1 MQTHEEVM
9 PRSFSGFLILA
20 LLLSASVFGQPS
32 FTVNG
37 YVRDAASGEDLIGA
51 TVMIQERSGTG
62 TTTNVYGFYS
72 MTLAAGDYTLIF
84 SYLGYQPV
92 EKQVSLTTDQTIS
105 VELASGEVE
114 LQEVVVSADRPDAN
128 VQDVAMSRENLQIE
142 KVQRLPA
149 LFGEVDVIRTV
160 QLLPGVISAGEGTTG
175 LFVRGG
181 AADQNLVLLDG
192 ATVYN
197 PSHFLGFFSVFNPD
211 AIKNIEIYKGGI
223 PARFGSRLSSILD
236 IQMKEGNSK
245 EFKVSGGIGIISS
258 RLTVEGPIKKD
269 QSSFILS
276 GRRTYADLFLRLSP
290 DEDIRDNIL
299 YFYDFNAKANYIL
312 NDRNRLFLSG
322 YFGRDRF
329 GVADQFGLDW
339 GNATSTLRWNHL
351 LSDKVFFNTTLVYSN
366 FDYGFDIDAE
376 TAEFTWTSRLKEYSA
391 KFDGNYF
398 PSPNLAID
406 FGYHLSHFDFEPAR
420 IIPQG
425 EGVNFM
431 PLILDNKY
439 ALEHAVYIGNNH
451 QLSSR
456 LSMEYGLRY
465 SFFQHIGPGTLLEYE
480 ENRPLSDETIIGETE
495 FDRLEN
501 IKSYHGAEPRFGM
514 RYLLDSEKSIK
525 FSYNRMRQYVQ
536 IASNATA
543 GLPIDRWIPA
553 DTYIP
558 PMVGDQLALGYF
570 QNLRQNTLEASVEV
584 YYKWMHDII
593 DFLTGTDILLNDNLE
608 TEISVGRG
616 WAYGAEFLLKK
627 DVGRTTGWLAY
638 TLSRT
643 RQQIDDINLGQ
654 PYNARHDRTHDI
666 ALVLSHQIT
675 PRFTL
680 SGNWI
685 YSTGTAVSLPSG
697 RYQLSGLSVP
707 FYDEGQRNAFRMPD
721 YHRFDVSAVLES
733 KKNEDRRWQSSW
745 SFSVYNLY
753 GRKNPFV
760 ITFEDIYNEDVTFD
774 PGTDEE
780 PITSQRPGSIS
791 TYLFR
796 FIPSVTYNFKF

>member
-1 MQTHEEVM
+1 M
-9 PRSFSGFLILA
+9 PRLFFGFLTIGV
-20 LLLSASVFGQPS
+20 LLPLFAFSQSS
-32 FTVNG
+32 FTLNG
-37 YVRDAASGEDLIGA
+37 YVRDASSGEDLIGA
-51 TVMIQERSGTG
+51 TVTIKERSGTG

-72 MTLAAGDYTLIF
+72 LTLAPGDYTFTF
-84 SYLGYQPV
+84 SYLGYQAV
-92 EKQVSLTTDQTIS
+92 EKTISLKANQTLS
-105 VELASGEVE
+105 VELTSGEVE
-114 LQEVVVSADRPDAN
+114 LQEVIVSADRPDAN
-128 VQDVAMSRENLQIE
+128 VQDVAMSREKLQIE

-149 LFGEVDVIRTV
+149 LFGEVDIIKTV

-181 AADQNLVLLDG
+181 SADQNLVLLDG

-245 EFKVSGGIGIISS
+245 KFRVSGGIGLISS

-299 YFYDFNAKANYIL
+299 YFYDFNAKANYTL

-322 YFGRDRF
+322 YFGRDKF
-329 GVADQFGLDW
+329 GIADQFGLDW
-339 GNATSTLRWNHL
+339 GNATATLRWNHL

-391 KFDGNYF
+391 KFDGNF
-398 PSPNLAID
+398 FASPNLAID
-406 FGYHLSHFDFEPAR
+406 FGYHISHFDFEPAR

-425 EGVNFM
+425 EGLNFV

-451 QLSSR
+451 QLSPR
-456 LSMEYGLRY
+456 ISMEYGLRY
-465 SFFQHIGPGTLLEYE
+465 SYFQHIGPGTVLQYE
-480 ENRPLSDETIIGETE
+480 EGQPLSDETISGETQY
-495 FDRLEN
+495 DRLEN
-501 IKSYHGAEPRFGM
+501 IESYHGAEPRFGM
-514 RYLLDSEKSIK
+514 RYLLDSEKSLK

-553 DTYIP
+553 DTYVP

-570 QNLRQNTLEASVEV
+570 QNLRQNTIEASVEV

-593 DFLTGTDILLNDNLE
+593 DFLTGTDILLNENLE

-616 WAYGAEFLLKK
+616 WAYGAEFLLRK
-627 DVGRTTGWLAY
+627 DVGRTTGWIAY
-638 TLSRT
+638 TLSRV
-643 RQQIDDINLGQ
+643 RQQIDGINLGQ
-654 PYNARHDRTHDI
+654 PYNARYDRTHDI
-666 ALVLSHQIT
+666 ALVLSHQLN
-675 PRFTL
+675 PRLTL
-680 SGNWI
+680 SGNWV
-685 YSTGTAVSLPSG
+685 YSTGTAVSFPSG
-697 RYQLSGLSVP
+697 RYQLNGLSVP
-707 FYDEGQRNAFRMPD
+707 YYGEGERNAFRMPD
-721 YHRFDVSAVLES
+721 YHRFDVSVVLEN
-733 KKNEDRRWQSSW
+733 KNNEERRWKSNW
-745 SFSVYNLY
+745 SFSVYNVY

-760 ITFEDIYNEDVTFD
+760 ITFEDVYNDDVSFD
-774 PGTDEE
+774 PGADDE
-780 PITSQRPGSIS
+780 PITTQRPGSIK

-796 FIPSVTYNFKF
+796 FIPSITYNFKF

>member
-1 MQTHEEVM
+1 M
-9 PRSFSGFLILA
+9 PRLFFGFLIFGF
-20 LLLSASVFGQPS
+20 LLPTAVICQST

-37 YVRDAASGEDLIGA
+37 YVRDAANGEDLIGA
-51 TVMIQERSGTG
+51 TVSIQERAGTG
-62 TTTNVYGFYS
+62 TITNVYGFYS
-72 MTLAAGDYTLIF
+72 LTLAAGDYTLTF
-84 SYLGYQPV
+84 SYLGYQPI
-92 EKQVSLTTDQTIS
+92 EKQISLTSDQTVN

-142 KVQRLPA
+142 KVQKLPA

-211 AIKNIEIYKGGI
+211 AIKNLEIYKGGI

-236 IQMKEGNSK
+236 IQMKEGNNK
-245 EFKVSGGIGIISS
+245 QFKVSGGIGLISS

-290 DEDIRDNIL
+290 DENIRDNIL

-322 YFGRDRF
+322 YFGRDKF
-329 GVADQFGLDW
+329 GIADQFGLDW

-351 LSDKVFFNTTLVYSN
+351 LSDKIFFNTTLVYSN

-391 KFDGNYF
+391 KFDGNFF
-398 PSPNLAID
+398 PSPNLAMD

-425 EGVNFM
+425 SGVNFV

-439 ALEHAVYIGNNH
+439 ALEHAIYIGNNH
-451 QLSSR
+451 QISPR
-456 LSMEYGLRY
+456 ISMEYGLRY

-480 ENRPLSDETIIGETE
+480 EDRPLSDETITNETE

-570 QNLRQNTLEASVEV
+570 QNLRQNTIEASVEV

-616 WAYGAEFLLKK
+616 WAYGAEFLLRK

-666 ALVLSHQIT
+666 ALVLSHQFT

-697 RYQLSGLSVP
+697 RYQLNGLSVP
-707 FYDEGQRNAFRMPD
+707 FYDEGQRNGFRMPD
-721 YHRFDVSAVLES
+721 YHRFDISAVLEN
-733 KKNEDRRWQSSW
+733 KKNKDRRWQSSW
-745 SFSVYNLY
+745 SFSVYNIY

-760 ITFEDIYNEDVTFD
+760 ITFEDVYNDDVTFD

-780 PITSQRPGSIS
+780 PITSQRPASVS

-796 FIPSVTYNFKF
+796 FIPSITYNFEF

>member
-1 MQTHEEVM
+1 MF
-9 PRSFSGFLILA
+9 RLFFRFLTIG
-20 LLLSASVFGQPS
+20 LLLQFSVFGQSS

-37 YVRDAASGEDLIGA
+37 YVRDASSGEDLIGA
-51 TVMIQERSGTG
+51 TVAIQERSGTG

-72 MTLAAGDYTLIF
+72 LTLPPGDYTFTF

-92 EKQVSLTTDQTIS
+92 EKAISLTANQTLS
-105 VELASGEVE
+105 VELVSSEVE

-128 VQDVAMSRENLQIE
+128 VQDVAMSRDKLQIE
-142 KVQRLPA
+142 KIQRLPA
-149 LFGEVDVIRTV
+149 LFGEVDVIKTV

-223 PARFGSRLSSILD
+223 PARFGSRLSSVLD
-236 IQMKEGNSK
+236 IQMREGNNK
-245 EFKVSGGIGIISS
+245 DFKVSGGIGLISS

-276 GRRTYADLFLRLSP
+276 GRRTYADLFLRLAP
-290 DEDIRDNIL
+290 DENIRDNIL
-299 YFYDFNAKANYIL
+299 YFYDFNAKANYTL

-322 YFGRDRF
+322 YFGRDKF

-339 GNATSTLRWNHL
+339 GNATATLRWNHL
-351 LSDKVFFNTTLVYSN
+351 LSDKIFFNTTLVYSN

-391 KFDGNYF
+391 KFDGNFF
-398 PSPNLAID
+398 PSPNLSVD

-420 IIPQG
+420 ITPQG
-425 EGVNFM
+425 EGLNFT

-439 ALEHAVYIGNNH
+439 AFEHAVYIGNNH
-451 QLSSR
+451 QISPR
-456 LSMEYGLRY
+456 ISMEYGLRY
-465 SFFQHIGPGTLLEYE
+465 SFFQHIGPGSVLQYE
-480 ENRPLSDETIIGETE
+480 DDQPLSDETITGETKY
-495 FDRLEN
+495 DRLEN
-501 IKSYHGAEPRFGM
+501 IESYHGAEPRFGL

-558 PMVGDQLALGYF
+558 PMIGDQLALGYF
-570 QNLRQNTLEASVEV
+570 QNLRQNTIEASVEV
-584 YYKWMHDII
+584 YYKWMNDII
-593 DFLTGTDILLNDNLE
+593 DFLTGTDILLNENLE

-616 WAYGAEFLLKK
+616 WAYGAEFLLRK
-627 DVGRTTGWLAY
+627 DVGRTTGWIAY
-638 TLSRT
+638 TLSRV
-643 RQQIDDINLGQ
+643 RQQIEGINLGQ
-654 PYNARHDRTHDI
+654 PYNARYDRTHDI
-666 ALVLSHQIT
+666 ALVLSHQLN
-675 PRFTL
+675 PRLTL
-680 SGNWI
+680 SGNWV
-685 YSTGTAVSLPSG
+685 YSTGTAVSFPSG
-697 RYQLSGLSVP
+697 RYQLNGLSVP
-707 FYDEGQRNAFRMPD
+707 YYGEDERNAFRMPD
-721 YHRFDVSAVLES
+721 YHRFDISVVLEN
-733 KKNEDRRWQSSW
+733 KKNNERRWNSNW
-745 SFSVYNLY
+745 SFSVYNVY
-753 GRKNPFV
+753 GRRNPFV
-760 ITFEDIYNEDVTFD
+760 ITFEDIYNDDVTFEPD
-774 PGTDEE
+774 DDDE
-780 PITSQRPGSIS
+780 PVTSQRPGSIK

-796 FIPSVTYNFKF
+796 FIPSVTYNFEF